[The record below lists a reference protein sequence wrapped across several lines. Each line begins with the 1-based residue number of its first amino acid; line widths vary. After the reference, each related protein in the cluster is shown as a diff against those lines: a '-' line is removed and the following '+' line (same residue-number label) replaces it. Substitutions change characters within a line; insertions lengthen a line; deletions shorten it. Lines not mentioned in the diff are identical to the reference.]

1 MTITSIDDLYT
12 WFKNLQRADDTPT
25 HWSLYS
31 NEPGKVDTKATT
43 NTRYDEFDAS
53 WDVLEKSIRMLNNPK
68 GTRMRLQIFPKGKAN
83 NYTAQVHVQIYQD
96 GTVGAPGEN
105 HGQGAHS
112 GIGMLPAGMG
122 SLDSYVQQR
131 IDLEL
136 LRRENEDLKDA
147 INGPNNMWERLVQTV
162 ADSPHLSQVV
172 NNLVVGLVS
181 KVNPAAMP
189 HMQTTPPPTPMNGHP
204 ATDGAEDEN
213 PDVVF
218 SNNIHAASAVLGT
231 DPLTL
236 AIKLNALVQNQPE
249 LAKQI
254 LNS

>member
-1 MTITSIDDLYT
+1 MTITSIDDLYN
-12 WFKNLQRADDTPT
+12 WFKTLQRSDDSPT

-31 NEPGKVDTKATT
+31 NEPGRVDTKATT

-53 WDVLEKSIRMLNNPK
+53 WDMLEKSVRMLNNPK
-68 GTRMRLQIFPKGKAN
+68 GTRMRLQIFPKGKHN
-83 NYTAQVHVQIYQD
+83 NYTAQVHLQIYND
-96 GTVGAPGEN
+96 GTAGAPSDG
-105 HGQGAHS
+105 HAQGAHS
-112 GIGMLPAGMG
+112 GIGMLPGMG
-122 SLDSYVQQR
+122 SMDSYIQQR

-147 INGPNNMWERLVQTV
+147 INGPNNMWERILQTV
-162 ADSPHLSQVV
+162 ADSPHLSQVA
-172 NNLVVGLVS
+172 NNIIVGLVS

-189 HMQTTPPPTPMNGHP
+189 HLQTTPPAPINGHP
-204 ATDGAEDEN
+204 ATDTAENEN

-218 SNNIHAASAVLGT
+218 SNNIHAASTVLGT

-236 AIKLNALVQNQPE
+236 AIKLNALVQNNPE
-249 LAKQI
+249 MAKQI